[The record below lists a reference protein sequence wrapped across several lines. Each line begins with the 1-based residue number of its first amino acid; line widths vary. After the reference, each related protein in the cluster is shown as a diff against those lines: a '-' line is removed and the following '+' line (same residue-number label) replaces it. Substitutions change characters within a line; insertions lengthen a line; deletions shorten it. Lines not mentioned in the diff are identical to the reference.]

1 MILII
6 CTHNV
11 TQFPLRN
18 AKVNDIRKTGVFN
31 YVVKIL
37 IASAL
42 IAATFSGTM
51 SAPVKAAPGPIDLE
65 LDATGYTPFAIGN
78 IIPGDRG
85 SKTVE
90 LRNVGTEDGL
100 VYIWLSDIIDSE
112 GLNPDSETGDTS
124 GDGEL
129 GEYLLLDIDTTGLST
144 NLGLPATVDDF
155 PTSSTDLK
163 FIKVISLKA
172 GETRI
177 LDWYWSLPYDTG
189 NMVQG
194 DELSFTINYH
204 LREKEDTGG
213 PGDVTG
219 DGEFPDTNPV
229 IDEEDEEEEY
239 NTLEVNLLDKKS
251 LVEISENGILQDSI
265 TLADA
270 DGKFTLELPAGT
282 RITGVGGIPLG
293 RIELTIEEIS
303 IPLPDN
309 TVLLSPI
316 YRLTGYDTEGNIVH
330 IEFSPPVRLTI
341 RYDPGKI
348 PENSFP
354 PYIARYTDEEGLVP
368 LESLAE
374 LLAGLGRIDVL
385 IDQCSLFMV
394 LAEIAPPP
402 PPLPVHFTSGNLRIS
417 PHAFEGDPVKISV
430 TITNEGPEDDTYELY
445 LIIDGIV
452 RAVRE
457 VTLSGKSSETLTF
470 EITNLAAGTHQ
481 IKIAGLTENIRIEHV
496 SVERLGSGV
505 NWMVLD
511 LSVAGTIIIG
521 LLVWF
526 LYMLRA
532 RRRTA
537 GIVI

>member
-1 MILII
+1 
-6 CTHNV
+6 
-11 TQFPLRN
+11 
-18 AKVNDIRKTGVFN
+18 VNDIRKTGVYK

-42 IAATFSGTM
+42 MAATFSGTM
-51 SAPVKAAPGPIDLE
+51 SAPVKAAPDPIDLE
-65 LDATGYTPFAIGN
+65 LDTAGYTPFAIGN
-78 IIPGDRG
+78 IMPGDSG

-90 LRNVGTEDGL
+90 LRNAGTEDGL

-112 GLNPDSETGDTS
+112 GLNPDSETGDPS
-124 GDGEL
+124 GNGEL
-129 GEYLLLDIDTTGLST
+129 GEYLLLDIATTGLST

-155 PTSSTDLK
+155 PTSATDLK

-172 GETRI
+172 GETKI
-177 LDWYWSLPYDTG
+177 LDWYWSLPSDTG

-204 LREKEDTGG
+204 LRENEDTGG
-213 PGDVTG
+213 SGDATG
-219 DGEFPDTNPV
+219 EGEIPDTTPV
-229 IDEEDEEEEY
+229 IDEDEDEEGEKY
-239 NTLEVNLLDKKS
+239 NTLEVNLLDNKS
-251 LVEISENGILQDSI
+251 LVEISENGILKDSV

-270 DGKFTLELPAGT
+270 DGWFTLDLPAGT
-282 RITGVGGIPLG
+282 RITGTGGILLS
-293 RIELTIEEIS
+293 RIELTIEEIL
-303 IPLPDN
+303 IPLPGN
-309 TVLLSPI
+309 TVLISPI

-330 IEFSPPVRLTI
+330 IDFDPPVRLTI
-341 RYDPGKI
+341 RYDPEKI

-394 LAEIAPPP
+394 LAKIAPPP
-402 PPLPVHFTSGNLRIS
+402 PPLPVHFTAGNLRIS

-445 LIIDGIV
+445 LIVDGIV
-452 RAVRE
+452 RAIQE
-457 VTLSGKSSETLTF
+457 VVLSGKSSETLTF

-481 IKIAGLTENIRIEHV
+481 IKIGGLTETIRIEQIT
-496 SVERLGSGV
+496 VERLSESGV

-511 LSVAGTIIIG
+511 LSVVGAIIVG
-521 LLVWF
+521 LLIWF
-526 LYMLRA
+526 IYMLRA
-532 RRRTA
+532 RRRA
-537 GIVI
+537 AEIGI